1 MPWVYNYEADDLA
14 GWLWQEGEWHWGAV
28 LTWHVVDLEPDW
40 NAHDFAWV
48 CNLWLWDYAD
58 GYSTWNIYKLKTEHI
73 AVRSCDVAWNPWMEH
88 PVGRHWWLHM
98 LHRH

>member
-14 GWLWQEGEWHWGAV
+14 GWLWQEGGWHWGAV

-73 AVRSCDVAWNPWMEH
+73 AVRPCDVAWNPWMEH